1 MSKQIVK
8 LKLVEV
14 DVPVQKRDGGT
25 YQASQIT
32 YEVDGQT
39 RTKAIH
45 TNVLKNNEELQ
56 HQFNVLADTK
66 MPIMVELNTV
76 KTDDGFVNL
85 VGITPATE
93 QEQYSSQNE
102 ESTKSTHKPV
112 TQLGPAQYVNKKK
125 TYDNSGKE
133 ESIVK
138 AVALKA
144 AVETTQGKDA
154 SPEKILTIAEVF
166 ATWLRG

>member
-1 MSKQIVK
+1 MSKQVVK

-45 TNVLKNNEELQ
+45 NTVLKNNEELQ
-56 HQFNVLADTK
+56 HQFNALADTK

-93 QEQYSSQNE
+93 QEQYAQESSNTPTQ
-102 ESTKSTHKPV
+102 TKPSQTPN
-112 TQLGPAQYVNKKK
+112 YSSNKKSSYK
-125 TYDNSGKE
+125 ADPNKE
-133 ESIVK
+133 ESIVR

-144 AVETTQGKDA
+144 AVETSKGT
-154 SPEKILTIAEVF
+154 PEEILKVAEFF